1 LENETLIEHR
11 LNAHDENAKKQSHKI
26 DKLEEELKLLKE
38 KENQRY
44 TEITRLNAR
53 LDTDSK
59 NTKDT
64 VNRLIDSV
72 DKLVEKI
79 DNMTESYSEYNQSVE
94 RRFNKVE
101 KEVFN
106 FINNKRVNK
115 EALKGID
122 TTDDD
127 KTMSKTAFT
136 TITLAIIAVVEA
148 FVRYVAPVIF
158 Q

>member
-1 LENETLIEHR
+1 MENETLIEHR
-11 LNAHDENAKKQSHKI
+11 LNTHDENAKNQSQKI

-44 TEITRLNAR
+44 IEITRLNAR

-101 KEVFN
+101 KEMFN

-122 TTDDD
+122 TTDEE

-136 TITLAIIAVVEA
+136 TITLAIIAVVET
-148 FVRYVAPVIF
+148 FVRYVAPIIF